1 MWTCGQMEATVNWEV
16 TWQHDMTT
24 WHDIL
29 SSWTWHRG
37 QSQLS
42 TTQWWHR
49 LPIID
54 IWVGSKVAAY
64 IQNICYLSE
73 IQNQRTTR
81 LIHDLYSTVL
91 TYIFSF
97 SLSSPSPPP
106 WPCPRP
112 PPPSASCP
120 AWSPSCPGSPPP
132 RGTCSLCSSQETWR
146 GLAVPSNPCPAM
158 KAIAENCVHYNFLNL
173 NPTW

>member
-1 MWTCGQMEATVNWEV
+1 MPDNVISLIKFDIWQMLSCGLAVRWRQLSTERW
-16 TWQHDMTT
+16 HDNMTT

-29 SSWTWHRG
+29 SSWSWHRG

-97 SLSSPSPPP
+97 SPSSPSPPP
-106 WPCPRP
+106 WLCPRP

-120 AWSPSCPGSPPP
+120 AWSPSCRGSPPP
-132 RGTCSLCSSQETWR
+132 QGTCSPCSS
-146 GLAVPSNPCPAM
+146 
-158 KAIAENCVHYNFLNL
+158 
-173 NPTW
+173 